1 MVFATIFSMLAVPVH
16 AEGGG
21 MATDA
26 SNYWEWIARNHTVEG
41 NTIRSIFDSDVC
53 PKCPD
58 TSGRHNFVE
67 RHTTVDGQTGNFY
80 VCEYCGKSAGEVGA
94 DAYNNYVQ
102 ELPANQID
110 SSGRMSLIIDG
121 WHDYYDGGEYSQLSE
136 SSSSTTSC
144 TYIVTKSIGYYQGN
158 HAYNQRNHPV
168 LSREFSVPVDGKYS
182 LIIPRI
188 DALASCNGGSLY
200 VKYKGADT
208 WLQQK
213 NVTFG
218 RVAGNYNGVATT
230 YSPEKQVNIDLYANQ
245 TYRLEVDL
253 PTDCWS
259 DSSPGKQLWCKA
271 SDYYKLVLFQSYSPS
286 TYPQLSLDYRPTSIS
301 APVYY
306 TDNSGQVNV
315 TTGDVHLFSENDMT
329 LTNPQ
334 NGTTSTVTDWS
345 YDYSSRTYDLTLD
358 TGEHST
364 VTYGDENITIKE
376 GDTTYIYNYYV
387 QPTNDDPNG
396 GGNSD
401 PEHKHDYTREITRQA
416 SCTVAGQ
423 ETYTCECGD
432 TYTKSIPALG
442 HDWLIKEQVNSEYD
456 ENGEE
461 TTKGYTIY
469 KCSRCGEEK
478 KSTDGTPPDS
488 GGGAGKPSIW
498 QKLGDLFGAI
508 GNGLIETITAF
519 IGKILDGLIALAEV
533 IVEKLT
539 AIVEMVLGW
548 FDSLPQ
554 MFEGFLAFLA
564 SVFGFLP
571 PEIVILMTF
580 GFALVIFIGIIKAI
594 RR

>member
-1 MVFATIFSMLAVPVH
+1 MKITKRIIPCFMVFATLLSCFVAPVH
-16 AEGGG
+16 AEDGDGNG
-21 MATDA
+21 TDYINKPNFWSWA
-26 SNYWEWIARNHTVEG
+26 YQNSDFLQNTVG
-41 NTIRSIFDSDVC
+41 NIYGDIDHACSQSSD
-53 PKCPD
+53 
-58 TSGRHNFVE
+58 GRHHASGYSKDLGNGTFLCKCNECGENFKAYAKQSYDN
-67 RHTTVDGQTGNFY
+67 TVSEMPMQGLT
-80 VCEYCGKSAGEVGA
+80 S
-94 DAYNNYVQ
+94 
-102 ELPANQID
+102 
-110 SSGRMSLIIDG
+110 
-121 WHDYYDGGEYSQLSE
+121 DGG
-136 SSSSTTSC
+136 
-144 TYIVTKSIGYYQGN
+144 
-158 HAYNQRNHPV
+158 
-168 LSREFSVPVDGKYS
+168 F
-182 LIIPRI
+182 
-188 DALASCNGGSLY
+188 
-200 VKYKGADT
+200 
-208 WLQQK
+208 
-213 NVTFG
+213 
-218 RVAGNYNGVATT
+218 
-230 YSPEKQVNIDLYANQ
+230 
-245 TYRLEVDL
+245 
-253 PTDCWS
+253 
-259 DSSPGKQLWCKA
+259 LWKPCV
-271 SDYYKLVLFQSYSPS
+271 SDYYADYGQWRIALGAHWTNYDPS
-286 TYPQLSLDYRPTSIS
+286 TQAFNPREYSVYDRYFYGKFGTINDTPRYRSDMAFIAPIEGVYFLVSSPLCSYRIYDNSGKYTEGCVDYPSKAIGFRSVGESVSPGDIKGTVNGASSSPATIGYIYLPVFRIVPTITPSNDAYSIDYRPTSIS

-334 NGTTSTVTDWS
+334 TGTTSTVTDWS

-387 QPTNDDPNG
+387 QPSNDDPNG

-461 TTKGYTIY
+461 TVKGYTIY

-478 KSTDGTPPDS
+478 RSDDGQPPDS

-533 IVEKLT
+533 IGEKLT